1 MQRGTAHP
9 RSLARLAL
17 GAALALGAVAL
28 GATGCGSSSGGSG
41 SGPAAAS
48 AAGRTLTVWYMDGD
62 LSSQAQAAINTA
74 FEKATGAKVKVQI
87 QEWDSI
93 NTKISTA
100 LAQDN
105 PPDVLEIGNTD
116 VPLFAATGAL
126 ADISAQR
133 SDMSAGQTWLPGLVG
148 PATVDGKVYAAPLF
162 AGNRAVIYNKK
173 IWSAAGITA
182 PPTSYS
188 ELTADLDK
196 IKQAN
201 AAPDFSA
208 FYFPGEYWYGALQ
221 FVWDAGG
228 QLAAQNGGTWSGALE
243 STAAQRG
250 LATWK
255 SFQNTYSVPASR
267 DVDTK
272 SPDQAALFAGGKAAT
287 ILDTSINTVVKD
299 DPALKDQIGTFPF
312 PGATPDS
319 TQPVFLGGSD
329 LAIAA
334 KSPNQALALAYL
346 KAATSAAVQT
356 GAIVGTDGWTP
367 VSTQLID
374 QTSASLPATSQAFA
388 AAAKNSV
395 ATPATPGWAT
405 IESDKSING
414 FFADIATGRKSPAQA
429 AKDFDAHLD
438 QALNASQ

>member
-1 MQRGTAHP
+1 MHR
-9 RSLARLAL
+9 RSLAPLAL
-17 GAALALGAVAL
+17 GAALALA
-28 GATGCGSSSGGSG
+28 ATACSSSASGSG
-41 SGPAAAS
+41 SAQSG
-48 AAGRTLTVWYMDGD
+48 AAGGKTLTVWYMDGD
-62 LSSQAQAAINTA
+62 LSSQAQNAINAA
-74 FEKATGAKVKVQI
+74 FEKATGAKVRVQI
-87 QEWDSI
+87 QEWDNI
-93 NTKISTA
+93 NTKISTS
-100 LAQDN
+100 LAQNN

-126 ADISAQR
+126 SDITAHEADL
-133 SDMSAGQTWLPGLVG
+133 DGGQSWLPGLVG

-173 IWSAAGITA
+173 IWSAAGVTA
-182 PPTSYS
+182 PPASFA

-196 IKQAN
+196 IKKAN
-201 AAPDFSA
+201 ASPGFSA

-228 QLAAQNGGTWSGALE
+228 QLAAKNGSSWSGALE
-243 STAAQRG
+243 SASAQQG
-250 LATWK
+250 LAAWK
-255 SFQNTYSVPASR
+255 SFQNTYSTAASR

-272 SPDQAALFAGGKAAT
+272 SPDQAALFADGKAAA
-287 ILDTSINTVVKD
+287 ILDTSVNTVLKD
-299 DPALKDQIGTFPF
+299 AASNGNGALKDQIGTFPL
-312 PGATPDS
+312 PGAMPGT

-334 KSPNQALALAYL
+334 KSPNQDLALAYL
-346 KAATSAAVQT
+346 KAATSVSVQT

-374 QTSASLPATSQAFA
+374 QTSTSLPATSKAFA
-388 AAAKNSV
+388 VAAKRSV

-414 FFADIATGRKSPAQA
+414 FFADIATGRKSVAQA

-438 QALNASQ
+438 QALNATQ